1 MGLILKDRVLE
12 TCTSPGTGTVTL
24 LGATVG
30 YQTFSA
36 AVGNGNTTYY
46 TIADQSGANWEV
58 GIGSYTSTGNTLTRT
73 TVLSSSNGGTLTNF
87 NSGTQN
93 VFVTYPSEEA
103 IYNNGTS
110 IVGPTG
116 SSLAPANG
124 GTGATTLTGY
134 VYGNGTSAMTA
145 STTIPTS
152 SLSGTLAVGNGGTG
166 TTTLTANGVVYG
178 NATSAVGVTAVG
190 TTGQVLVGNT
200 GAAPSWATLSS
211 SAVTSITGTTNQ
223 ITASASTGAV
233 TLSIP
238 ASATTGQWIAN
249 QTTSGSSSQGAF
261 AYGTLS
267 YTDNNHILTMQSS
280 QNTYIQMEIQNTNS
294 GNAASSDV
302 VVGNNNTTAST
313 YYGDFGMN
321 SSGWTG
327 TGAFTAPNNVYLTA
341 TSGDLAIG
349 TTTSNQIRFA
359 VNGGT
364 TDALTI
370 STAGNVTTPNVL
382 AGAEVVA
389 SNGLILNSA
398 TVSASYS
405 IPSGSNALSVGPIS
419 IATGQTVTVP
429 TGNRWVVL

>member
-398 TVSASYS
+398 TVSASYT
-405 IPSGSNALSVGPIS
+405 IATGNNAMSVGPVT
-419 IATGQTVTVP
+419 IATGQSVTVSS
-429 TGNRWVVL
+429 GQRWVVL